1 MDVTW
6 AVTQQSLAELGMSI
20 DTAKRDND
28 TAFIDTKTGDGTA
41 VHITLEP
48 RTARIPADG
57 KWTHV
62 TVKVG
67 MVGDNKV
74 AERLF
79 IKMDSHIQPAQAPQ
93 AGRLVPIPNPQPFP
107 PAAQTAAPPLGP
119 R

>member
-1 MDVTW
+1 MT
-6 AVTQQSLAELGMSI
+6 I

-28 TAFIDTKTGDGTA
+28 TAFIDTRTGDGTP

-48 RTARIPADG
+48 RTSRIPIDG

-67 MVGDNKV
+67 VVGDSKV

-79 IKMDSHIQPAQAPQ
+79 SRMDSHLQPPQ
-93 AGRLVPIPNPQPFP
+93 PPQLVPVARQPPFP
-107 PAAQTAAPPLGP
+107 PAAQSGPPPAGS